1 MNKTDWSFSENSLP
15 KTPCP
20 LPCGHDLCETL
31 TSQVPKYRELAM
43 VTDICISAS
52 TCPGSDAIDED
63 KVLKRDEKSD
73 MRWWLLSCTTP
84 DTETS
89 ECTTQR
95 SPQQKS
101 KHTLEH
107 TSWVQL
113 GNFGHTKHTRCKTRF
128 PRPQRWTLTHR
139 SRSLRSSIF
148 VS

>member
-73 MRWWLLSCTTP
+73 MRW
-84 DTETS
+84 
-89 ECTTQR
+89 
-95 SPQQKS
+95 
-101 KHTLEH
+101 
-107 TSWVQL
+107 
-113 GNFGHTKHTRCKTRF
+113 
-128 PRPQRWTLTHR
+128 
-139 SRSLRSSIF
+139 
-148 VS
+148 